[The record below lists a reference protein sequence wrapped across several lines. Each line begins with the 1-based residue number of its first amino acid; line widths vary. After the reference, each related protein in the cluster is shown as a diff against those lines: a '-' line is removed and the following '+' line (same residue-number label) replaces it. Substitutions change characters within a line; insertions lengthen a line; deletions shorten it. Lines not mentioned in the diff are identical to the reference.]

1 MNEIETQQKSR
12 SRLRR
17 VSLVTWL
24 RLLRIMH
31 RNEQA
36 AAEHLRGWNLTHAQF
51 DVLAQ
56 LGSAGDRI
64 TQSDLAARLL
74 VTQGNIT
81 QLLDRMEQRG
91 LVQRCPEGRSNLLS
105 LTPEGWEMYDEVV
118 PAHEEWQAERLS
130 ALTVDEQ
137 RQLLSLLD
145 KLDRAQRG

>member
-1 MNEIETQQKSR
+1 MNETEAQQKGR

-36 AAEHLRGWNLTHAQF
+36 AAEHLREWNLTHAQF

-56 LGSAGDRI
+56 LGSVGDRI
-64 TQSDLAARLL
+64 TQSDLAERLL

-105 LTPEGWEMYDEVV
+105 L
-118 PAHEEWQAERLS
+118 
-130 ALTVDEQ
+130 
-137 RQLLSLLD
+137 
-145 KLDRAQRG
+145 